1 MYPDIMAGGPIVW
14 VILMESDRETF
25 SVISPWI
32 VMFNLL
38 LITLK
43 QPN

>member
-1 MYPDIMAGGPIVW
+1 MYPDIMAGGPTV
-14 VILMESDRETF
+14 
-25 SVISPWI
+25 WI

-43 QPN
+43 QSNKHIRSDPYKN